1 MLKIYGI
8 KNCDSVRKAIKFL
21 KSHSIPYE
29 FIDFRET
36 PVDRETI
43 ESWLEHTDI
52 KTLFNTRGTTYRTLK
67 LKDLDLTDSQK
78 VTWLAKVSKG
88 FVAGR
93 LARLGAVSGQ
103 DEVLSSNLMI
113 GGCTLACVSQSLAAV
128 TINIKRRR
136 CKPLC

>member
-78 VTWLAKVSKG
+78 VTWLAKENM
-88 FVAGR
+88 
-93 LARLGAVSGQ
+93 L
-103 DEVLSSNLMI
+103 
-113 GGCTLACVSQSLAAV
+113 
-128 TINIKRRR
+128 IKRPVILYE
-136 CKPLC
+136 KKIIVGYNESQYIENLITKE